1 MSYLPTFALGPPN
14 CGTTILSTTGQNC
27 DLHITPM
34 PPRLIRPRPGQPHE
48 VGTLQPSGRGY
59 DHGITTFSPDGR
71 LFQVEYARES
81 VKRGTTTAGLKF
93 RDGVVLVCDKR
104 IASRLIIP
112 ESIEKMFKIDN
123 HVGIATSGL
132 VADARQLVAR
142 ARVEAQINRITYAA
156 SVPVDILTKKICDF
170 KQSFTQY
177 GGSRPFGTA
186 LLIGGVD
193 ENGIHLF
200 ETDPSGAYQSYHAG
214 AIGSGRNT
222 VIDYFEKNWKDN
234 LTLNA
239 AMKLG
244 LEALRNANDQE
255 LNRDAV
261 EVSVIDAEGY
271 RVLDRA
277 EVNKQIDRLKPLE
290 E

>member
-1 MSYLPTFALGPPN
+1 M
-14 CGTTILSTTGQNC
+14 
-27 DLHITPM
+27 
-34 PPRLIRPRPGQPHE
+34 
-48 VGTLQPSGRGY
+48 QPSGRGY

-93 RDGVVLVCDKR
+93 KNGVVLVCDKR
-104 IASRLIIP
+104 IISRLIIP

-123 HVGIATSGL
+123 HVGVATSGL
-132 VADARQLVAR
+132 MADARQLVAR
-142 ARVEAQINRITYAA
+142 SRVEAQINRITYGAT
-156 SVPVDILTKKICDF
+156 VPIDVLVKKICDF

-193 ENGIHLF
+193 DNGIHLY

-222 VIDYFEKNWKDN
+222 VIEYFEKNLKCANIDIYVDERQGKSKFGGN
-234 LTLNA
+234 LVSEL
-239 AMKLG
+239 KLMQSMFIG
-244 LEALRNANDQE
+244 N
-255 LNRDAV
+255 
-261 EVSVIDAEGY
+261 Y
-271 RVLDRA
+271 RLLSRYSM
-277 EVNKQIDRLKPLE
+277 LFGS
-290 E
+290 

>member
-1 MSYLPTFALGPPN
+1 MSLGVRGVLVRVQMGWPN
-14 CGTTILSTTGQNC
+14 QQSDTAFVRGFILLN
-27 DLHITPM
+27 
-34 PPRLIRPRPGQPHE
+34 PHPHKASIE
-48 VGTLQPSGRGY
+48 RNYESEDMQPSGRGY

-104 IASRLIIP
+104 IVSRLIIP
-112 ESIEKMFKIDN
+112 ESIEKMFKVDGHI
-123 HVGIATSGL
+123 GIATSGL

-142 ARVEAQINRITYAA
+142 ARVDAQVNRITYAA
-156 SVPVDILTKKICDF
+156 KVPVDVLVKKLCDF

-193 ENGIHLF
+193 DNGIHLY
-200 ETDPSGAYQSYHAG
+200 ETGPSGAYQSYHAG

-222 VIDYFEKNWKDN
+222 VIEYFESNWKEG

-244 LEALRNANDQE
+244 LEALRSANDTE
-255 LNRDAV
+255 LNREAV
-261 EVSVIDAEGY
+261 EVTVVDAEGY
-271 RVLDRA
+271 RVLDRS
-277 EVNKQIDRLKPLE
+277 EVNKQIDRLKPLDE
-290 E
+290 

>member
-1 MSYLPTFALGPPN
+1 M
-14 CGTTILSTTGQNC
+14 
-27 DLHITPM
+27 
-34 PPRLIRPRPGQPHE
+34 
-48 VGTLQPSGRGY
+48 QPSGRGY

-93 RDGVVLVCDKR
+93 KGGIVLVCDKR

-112 ESIEKMFKIDN
+112 ESIEKLFKIDG
-123 HVGIATSGL
+123 HIGIATSGL
-132 VADARQLVAR
+132 VADARQLVSR
-142 ARVEAQINRITYAA
+142 ARVEAQVNRITY
-156 SVPVDILTKKICDF
+156 SDKIPLDTMTKKICDF

-193 ENGIHLF
+193 DNGIHLY

-222 VIDYFEKNWKDN
+222 VVEFFENNWKPN
-234 LTLNA
+234 MTLNA
-239 AMKLG
+239 ALKLG
-244 LEALRNANDQE
+244 LEALRDANDQE
-255 LNRDAV
+255 LNREAV
-261 EVSVIDAEGY
+261 EVAVIDSNGY
-271 RVLDRA
+271 YVLDRN

-290 E
+290 D

>member
-1 MSYLPTFALGPPN
+1 M
-14 CGTTILSTTGQNC
+14 
-27 DLHITPM
+27 
-34 PPRLIRPRPGQPHE
+34 
-48 VGTLQPSGRGY
+48 QPSGRGY

-112 ESIEKMFKIDN
+112 ESIEKMFKIDG

-156 SVPVDILTKKICDF
+156 TVPVDILTKKICDF

-177 GGSRPFGTA
+177 GGSRPFGT
-186 LLIGGVD
+186 D
-193 ENGIHLF
+193 LF
-200 ETDPSGAYQSYHAG
+200 VH
-214 AIGSGRNT
+214 
-222 VIDYFEKNWKDN
+222 
-234 LTLNA
+234 
-239 AMKLG
+239 
-244 LEALRNANDQE
+244 
-255 LNRDAV
+255 
-261 EVSVIDAEGY
+261 
-271 RVLDRA
+271 
-277 EVNKQIDRLKPLE
+277 
-290 E
+290 

>member
-1 MSYLPTFALGPPN
+1 MRLRDSKPSVQMGRVLGLFQGSPTR
-14 CGTTILSTTGQNC
+14 T
-27 DLHITPM
+27 
-34 PPRLIRPRPGQPHE
+34 LIKRRRREGNGE
-48 VGTLQPSGRGY
+48 IMQPSGRGY

-93 RDGVVLVCDKR
+93 KDGVVLVCDKR
-104 IASRLIIP
+104 IISRLIIP

-123 HVGIATSGL
+123 HVGVATSGL
-132 VADARQLVAR
+132 MADARQLVAR
-142 ARVEAQINRITYAA
+142 SRVEAQINRITYGAT
-156 SVPVDILTKKICDF
+156 VPVDVLVKKICDF

-193 ENGIHLF
+193 DNGIHLF

-222 VIDYFEKNWKDN
+222 VIEYFEKNWKDT

-244 LEALRNANDQE
+244 LEALRNANDAE

-261 EVSVIDAEGY
+261 EVAVIDSSGY
-271 RVLDRA
+271 RFLDRDD
-277 EVNKQIDRLKPLE
+277 VNKQIDRLKPLE

>member
-1 MSYLPTFALGPPN
+1 MGWRSQQHVTAFVRGF
-14 CGTTILSTTGQNC
+14 
-27 DLHITPM
+27 
-34 PPRLIRPRPGQPHE
+34 IRVNPHPHKASIE
-48 VGTLQPSGRGY
+48 RDNESEDMQPSGRGY

-93 RDGVVLVCDKR
+93 REGVVLVCDKR
-104 IASRLIIP
+104 IVSRLIIP

-123 HVGIATSGL
+123 HIGIATSGL

-142 ARVEAQINRITYAA
+142 ARVDAQVNRITYAA
-156 SVPVDILTKKICDF
+156 SVPVDVLVKKLCDF

-193 ENGIHLF
+193 ANGIHLY

-222 VIDYFEKNWKDN
+222 VIEYFESNWKEG

-244 LEALRNANDQE
+244 LEALRSANDTE
-255 LNRDAV
+255 LNREAA
-261 EVSVIDAEGY
+261 EVTVVDGDGY
-271 RVLDRA
+271 RVLDRS

>member
-1 MSYLPTFALGPPN
+1 MVAKSAIYTDD
-14 CGTTILSTTGQNC
+14 TGWVVTLTLIKC
-27 DLHITPM
+27 
-34 PPRLIRPRPGQPHE
+34 RLEEHTGEIM
-48 VGTLQPSGRGY
+48 QPSGRGY

-93 RDGVVLVCDKR
+93 KGGVVLVCDKR
-104 IASRLIIP
+104 IISRLIIP
-112 ESIEKMFKIDN
+112 ESIEKMFKIDK
-123 HVGIATSGL
+123 HVGVATSGL
-132 VADARQLVAR
+132 MADARQLVAR
-142 ARVEAQINRITYAA
+142 SRVEAQINRITYGAT
-156 SVPVDILTKKICDF
+156 VPVDVLVKKICDF

-193 ENGIHLF
+193 DNGIHLY

-222 VIDYFEKNWKDN
+222 VIEYFEKNWKDN

-244 LEALRNANDQE
+244 LEALRNANDAE

-261 EVSVIDAEGY
+261 EVAVIDADGY
-271 RVLDRA
+271 RFLDR
-277 EVNKQIDRLKPLE
+277 EDVNKQIDRLKPLE

>member
-1 MSYLPTFALGPPN
+1 M
-14 CGTTILSTTGQNC
+14 
-27 DLHITPM
+27 
-34 PPRLIRPRPGQPHE
+34 
-48 VGTLQPSGRGY
+48 
-59 DHGITTFSPDGR
+59 
-71 LFQVEYARES
+71 
-81 VKRGTTTAGLKF
+81 KRGTTTAGLKF

-112 ESIEKMFKIDN
+112 ESIEKMFKIAD
-123 HVGIATSGL
+123 HIGIATSGL

-142 ARVEAQINRITYAA
+142 ARVESQVNRITYAA
-156 SVPVDILTKKICDF
+156 DIPVDVLVKKLCDF

-193 ENGIHLF
+193 DNGIHLY

-214 AIGSGRNT
+214 AIGSGRNS
-222 VIDYFEKNWKDN
+222 VVEYFEQNWKEG

-239 AMKLG
+239 AMKMG
-244 LEALRNANDQE
+244 LEALRDANDSE

-261 EVSVIDAEGY
+261 EVVVVDQNGY
-271 RVLDRA
+271 SILNRDD
-277 EVNKQIDRLKPLE
+277 VNKQIDRLKPLDE
-290 E
+290 

>member
-1 MSYLPTFALGPPN
+1 
-14 CGTTILSTTGQNC
+14 
-27 DLHITPM
+27 
-34 PPRLIRPRPGQPHE
+34 
-48 VGTLQPSGRGY
+48 
-59 DHGITTFSPDGR
+59 
-71 LFQVEYARES
+71 
-81 VKRGTTTAGLKF
+81 
-93 RDGVVLVCDKR
+93 
-104 IASRLIIP
+104 
-112 ESIEKMFKIDN
+112 MFKIDD

-222 VIDYFEKNWKDN
+222 VIDYFEKNWKGN

-271 RVLDRA
+271 RILDRA

-290 E
+290 GVKKLMVSLDEAVLARYEYGGKRYEILVDPDLVESFRTDPSSINIDDFLATDEVWRCQGWR

>member
-1 MSYLPTFALGPPN
+1 M
-14 CGTTILSTTGQNC
+14 
-27 DLHITPM
+27 
-34 PPRLIRPRPGQPHE
+34 
-48 VGTLQPSGRGY
+48 QPSGRGY

-93 RDGVVLVCDKR
+93 KNGVVLVCDKR
-104 IASRLIIP
+104 IASKLIIP
-112 ESIEKMFKIDN
+112 ESIEKMFKIDG

-142 ARVEAQINRITYAA
+142 ARVEAQVNRITYAA
-156 SVPVDILTKKICDF
+156 EIPVEILTKKICDF

-177 GGSRPFGTA
+177 GGTRPFGTA

-193 ENGIHLF
+193 EEGIHLY

-214 AIGSGRNT
+214 AIGK
-222 VIDYFEKNWKDN
+222 E
-234 LTLNA
+234 
-239 AMKLG
+239 
-244 LEALRNANDQE
+244 
-255 LNRDAV
+255 
-261 EVSVIDAEGY
+261 
-271 RVLDRA
+271 
-277 EVNKQIDRLKPLE
+277 LE

>member
-1 MSYLPTFALGPPN
+1 MN
-14 CGTTILSTTGQNC
+14 
-27 DLHITPM
+27 
-34 PPRLIRPRPGQPHE
+34 PHPHKASIE
-48 VGTLQPSGRGY
+48 RDNESEDMQPSGRGY

-104 IASRLIIP
+104 IVSRLIIP

-123 HVGIATSGL
+123 HIGIATSGL

-142 ARVEAQINRITYAA
+142 ARVDAQVNRITYAA
-156 SVPVDILTKKICDF
+156 S
-170 KQSFTQY
+170 

-193 ENGIHLF
+193 DNGIHLY

-222 VIDYFEKNWKDN
+222 VIEYFESNWKED

-244 LEALRNANDQE
+244 LEALRSANDTE
-255 LNRDAV
+255 LNREAV
-261 EVSVIDAEGY
+261 EVTVVDGDGY
-271 RVLDRA
+271 RVLDRS

>member
-1 MSYLPTFALGPPN
+1 
-14 CGTTILSTTGQNC
+14 
-27 DLHITPM
+27 
-34 PPRLIRPRPGQPHE
+34 
-48 VGTLQPSGRGY
+48 
-59 DHGITTFSPDGR
+59 
-71 LFQVEYARES
+71 
-81 VKRGTTTAGLKF
+81 
-93 RDGVVLVCDKR
+93 
-104 IASRLIIP
+104 
-112 ESIEKMFKIDN
+112 
-123 HVGIATSGL
+123 L

-142 ARVEAQINRITYAA
+142 ARVDAQVNRITYAA
-156 SVPVDILTKKICDF
+156 SVPVDVLVKKLCDF

-193 ENGIHLF
+193 PNGIHLY

-222 VIDYFEKNWKDN
+222 VIEYFESNWKEG

-244 LEALRNANDQE
+244 LEALRSANDTE
-255 LNRDAV
+255 LNREAV
-261 EVSVIDAEGY
+261 EVTVVDGDGY
-271 RVLDRA
+271 RVLDRS

-290 E
+290 D

>member
-1 MSYLPTFALGPPN
+1 M
-14 CGTTILSTTGQNC
+14 
-27 DLHITPM
+27 
-34 PPRLIRPRPGQPHE
+34 
-48 VGTLQPSGRGY
+48 QPSGRGY

-93 RDGVVLVCDKR
+93 KDGIVLVCDKR

-112 ESIEKMFKIDN
+112 ESIEKLFKIDG
-123 HVGIATSGL
+123 HIGIATSGL

-142 ARVEAQINRITYAA
+142 ARVEAQVNRITY
-156 SVPVDILTKKICDF
+156 SDTIPLDIMTKKICDF

-177 GGSRPFGTA
+177 GGSRPFGTD

-193 ENGIHLF
+193 DNGIHLY

-222 VIDYFEKNWKDN
+222 VVEFFEKNWKQN
-234 LTLNA
+234 MTLNA
-239 AMKLG
+239 ALKLG

-255 LNRDAV
+255 LNREAV
-261 EVSVIDAEGY
+261 EVAVIDSNGY
-271 RVLDRA
+271 SVLDRK

-290 E
+290 D

>member
-1 MSYLPTFALGPPN
+1 MGSEM
-14 CGTTILSTTGQNC
+14 C
-27 DLHITPM
+27 
-34 PPRLIRPRPGQPHE
+34 IRDR
-48 VGTLQPSGRGY
+48 
-59 DHGITTFSPDGR
+59 
-71 LFQVEYARES
+71 
-81 VKRGTTTAGLKF
+81 
-93 RDGVVLVCDKR
+93 
-104 IASRLIIP
+104 
-112 ESIEKMFKIDN
+112 
-123 HVGIATSGL
+123 
-132 VADARQLVAR
+132 
-142 ARVEAQINRITYAA
+142 
-156 SVPVDILTKKICDF
+156 
-170 KQSFTQY
+170 Y

-222 VIDYFEKNWKDN
+222 VIEYFENQWKEN

-261 EVSVIDAEGY
+261 EVSVIDASGY
-271 RVLDRA
+271 RVLDRS

>member
-1 MSYLPTFALGPPN
+1 M
-14 CGTTILSTTGQNC
+14 
-27 DLHITPM
+27 
-34 PPRLIRPRPGQPHE
+34 
-48 VGTLQPSGRGY
+48 QPSGRGY

-104 IASRLIIP
+104 IVSRLIIP
-112 ESIEKMFKIDN
+112 ESIEKMFKIAD
-123 HVGIATSGL
+123 HIGIATSGL

-142 ARVEAQINRITYAA
+142 ARVESQVNRITYSADI
-156 SVPVDILTKKICDF
+156 PVDVLVKKLCDF

-193 ENGIHLF
+193 DNGIHLY

-214 AIGSGRNT
+214 AIGSGRNS
-222 VIDYFEKNWKDN
+222 VIEYFEQHWKEG

-244 LEALRNANDQE
+244 LEALRDANDSE

-261 EVSVIDAEGY
+261 EVVVVDQNGY
-271 RVLDRA
+271 SILNRND
-277 EVNKQIDRLKPLE
+277 VNKQIDRLKPLDE
-290 E
+290 

>member
-1 MSYLPTFALGPPN
+1 MGWRIQQCVTAFVRGF
-14 CGTTILSTTGQNC
+14 
-27 DLHITPM
+27 
-34 PPRLIRPRPGQPHE
+34 IRVNPHPHKASIE
-48 VGTLQPSGRGY
+48 RDNESEDMQPSGRGY

-93 RDGVVLVCDKR
+93 REGVVLVCDKR
-104 IASRLIIP
+104 IVSRLIIP

-123 HVGIATSGL
+123 HIGIATSGL

-142 ARVEAQINRITYAA
+142 ARVDAQVNRITYAA
-156 SVPVDILTKKICDF
+156 SVPVDVLVKKLCDF

-193 ENGIHLF
+193 ANGIHLY

-222 VIDYFEKNWKDN
+222 VIEYFESNWKEG

-244 LEALRNANDQE
+244 LEALRSANDTE
-255 LNRDAV
+255 LNREAV
-261 EVSVIDAEGY
+261 EVTVVDGDGY
-271 RVLDRA
+271 RVLDRS

>member
-1 MSYLPTFALGPPN
+1 M
-14 CGTTILSTTGQNC
+14 
-27 DLHITPM
+27 
-34 PPRLIRPRPGQPHE
+34 
-48 VGTLQPSGRGY
+48 QPSGRGY

-81 VKRGTTTAGLKF
+81 VKRGTTTAALKF
-93 RDGVVLVCDKR
+93 KDGVV
-104 IASRLIIP
+104 P
-112 ESIEKMFKIDN
+112 ESIEKMFKIDG

-142 ARVEAQINRITYAA
+142 ARVEAQINRITYGAT
-156 SVPVDILTKKICDF
+156 VPVDVLVKKICDF

-193 ENGIHLF
+193 DNGIHLY

-222 VIDYFEKNWKDN
+222 VIEFFEDNWKDN
-234 LTLNA
+234 MTLNA

-244 LEALRNANDQE
+244 LEALRTANDAE
-255 LNRDAV
+255 LNREAV
-261 EVSVIDAEGY
+261 EVTVVDSNGY
-271 RVLDRA
+271 RVLDRG

-290 E
+290 D